1 MSLAALPLGRPT
13 RPDTPRR
20 RRSGP
25 RVTPVEVLVTV
36 ALCVPV
42 ALVAVPA
49 KIDPVVAAAVVPA
62 GVAVA
67 FFLRD
72 PVWCVLGVVA
82 TTFFGTYHHG
92 IALGPV
98 DVRASDVPLVFLMGW
113 VVHLRYSEGRAPRFE
128 LGQRQVAILLGVFAV
143 SLLTA
148 HSAVGGGELPDLLVS
163 LARLVA
169 TCSLIW
175 LVPYAVRS
183 PKQRMFVLRAMV
195 LLAFAELCGASFVYL
210 REGRFPGRLYG
221 ANGPNAEGLIAALV
235 VIAVVNLPMFK
246 PRTRVVM
253 GVVSLACLVQTRSIS
268 SVAALMIVLG
278 FYGLR
283 AATAR
288 HPRTEALLRP
298 ARLLALLV
306 GAVLVIATLRPG
318 DLPNQSQFVNSS
330 TASRVTLAYA
340 GWVIFTEHPLLGVG
354 WQRSSAVDVIGT
366 ESVVDAVKARFP
378 DVRDDL
384 LPSGESVTVHNA
396 YVQILA
402 ENGMVGVLA
411 LLAVILAF
419 RKGIRGLSRRGRPDA
434 AVIRTLAALLALVL
448 IWWNDNPIFGAQP
461 ESILFALLLGLL
473 AASPRVPE
481 PVEPR
486 RSRPEYLEEPAASI
500 GA

>member
-1 MSLAALPLGRPT
+1 VSLAALPLGRPL
-13 RPDTPRR
+13 RPDLPRR
-20 RRSGP
+20 RTSGS
-25 RVTPVEVLVTV
+25 RVTVEVLVTV
-36 ALCVPV
+36 ALCVLV
-42 ALVAVPA
+42 ALFFLPT
-49 KIDPVVAAAVVPA
+49 KMDPLVAAAVVPA

-67 FFLRD
+67 LFLRD
-72 PVWCVLGVVA
+72 PIWCVLGVVA

-92 IALGPV
+92 IALGPF

-113 VVHLRYSEGRAPRFE
+113 VVHLRISHGRSPRSE
-128 LGQRQVAILLGVFAV
+128 LGQRQVGLLLGVFGV

-148 HSAVGGGELPDLLVS
+148 HNSVGGELSDLLVS

-183 PKQRMFVLRAMV
+183 PKQRTFVLKAMV
-195 LLAFAELCGASFVYL
+195 LLGFAELCRAVFVYVRL
-210 REGRFPGRLYG
+210 GKFPGRIYG
-221 ANGPNAEGLIAALV
+221 ANGPNAEGLIAAVV
-235 VIAVVNLPMFK
+235 VIAVVNLALFR

-253 GVVSLACLVQTRSIS
+253 AVVALAVLVQTRSIS
-268 SVAALMIVLG
+268 SVVALMVVLG

-283 AATAR
+283 VATAR

-298 ARLLALLV
+298 ARLLALLF
-306 GAVLVIATLRPG
+306 GAVLVISTLRPG

-354 WQRSSAVDVIGT
+354 WQRSSATDVIGS

-378 DVRDDL
+378 DVREDL
-384 LPSGESVTVHNA
+384 LPSGDSVTVHNA

-402 ENGMVGVLA
+402 ENGVVGVLA
-411 LLAVILAF
+411 LLAVILGV
-419 RKGIRGLSRRGRPDA
+419 RKGIRGLSTRGRPDA
-434 AVIRTLAALLALVL
+434 AVIRTLVALLAVVL

-473 AASPRVPE
+473 AASPHVPE
-481 PVEPR
+481 PVEAGR
-486 RSRPEYLEEPAASI
+486 RRPEHLEEPAASV

>member
-1 MSLAALPLGRPT
+1 
-13 RPDTPRR
+13 
-20 RRSGP
+20 
-25 RVTPVEVLVTV
+25 VTPVQVLVTV

-49 KIDPVVAAAVVPA
+49 RMDPVVAAAAVPA
-62 GVAVA
+62 AVAVA
-67 FFLRD
+67 LFLRD
-72 PVWCVLGVVA
+72 PIWCVLGVVA

-92 IALGPV
+92 IALGPF

-113 VVHLRYSEGRAPRFE
+113 AIHLRFGQGRAPRFE
-128 LGQRQVAILLGVFAV
+128 LGQRQVGLLLGVFAV

-148 HSAVGGGELPDLLVS
+148 HNSVGAELPDLLVS

-195 LLAFAELCGASFVYL
+195 LLGFAELCRAVFVYV
-210 REGRFPGRLYG
+210 RVGKFPGRLYG

-235 VIAVVNLPMFK
+235 VLAVVNLPLFK

-283 AATAR
+283 VASAR

-298 ARLLALLV
+298 ARLLALLF

-354 WQRSSAVDVIGT
+354 WQRSSAADVIGS
-366 ESVVDAVKARFP
+366 ESVVDAVKERFP

-384 LPSGESVTVHNA
+384 LPSGETVTVHNA

-402 ENGMVGVLA
+402 ENGMLGVLA
-411 LLAVILAF
+411 LLAVIVAV
-419 RKGIRGLSRRGRPDA
+419 RKGLRGLSTRGRPDA

-473 AASPRVPE
+473 AASPRVPD

-486 RSRPEYLEEPAASI
+486 RRRPEHLEEPAAPV